1 MHRTPGERDA
11 KWSHL
16 AEVTQ
21 GHLYVVVFGS
31 RQQSDLI
38 AELSSWIQATQTKK
52 VALSVCQYVKAIKPE
67 SPSMWTYT
75 TTWAI
80 A

>member
-1 MHRTPGERDA
+1 LGN
-11 KWSHL
+11 
-16 AEVTQ
+16 
-21 GHLYVVVFGS
+21 

-38 AELSSWIQATQTKK
+38 AELSEWIQATQTKK
-52 VALSVCQYVKAIKPE
+52 VSLSVCQYLKAIRPE
-67 SPSMWTYT
+67 ALSLWTYT